1 MNYILKFLW
10 TGLAHKHS
18 SMIGHTVGK
27 NKVLK
32 LENKTNRMSKYLL
45 YEIMIYVIL
54 WPQIRRALYLYYIS
68 FLVFVNVMVYIS
80 YMVHVLSLRM

>member
-10 TGLAHKHS
+10 TGMAHKHS
-18 SMIGHTVGK
+18 SMIGPTVGK

-45 YEIMIYVIL
+45 YEIMIYVNPSIQL
-54 WPQIRRALYLYYIS
+54 
-68 FLVFVNVMVYIS
+68 IS
-80 YMVHVLSLRM
+80 YTRTRIYSMAPN